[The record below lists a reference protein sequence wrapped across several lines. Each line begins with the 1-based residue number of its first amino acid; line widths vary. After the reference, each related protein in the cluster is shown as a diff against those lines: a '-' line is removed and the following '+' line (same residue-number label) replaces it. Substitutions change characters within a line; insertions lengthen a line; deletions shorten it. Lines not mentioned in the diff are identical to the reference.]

1 MLAQWGSWTNE
12 TTKWCTA
19 KIALDICVDSPEWP
33 EIVHRA
39 QKIWL
44 ETWGPA
50 RKKGYKHFI
59 GQRSK
64 KTAQITETG
73 WRRKRA
79 ACIES
84 HVASKPSK
92 SRSQVLQDATASGLP
107 AWTDS
112 HSRREAKLLQR
123 QRDDK
128 ALATLGDGVLL
139 PHEISAS
146 DLARSAVLGEKRR
159 KADMEHDRTKRKKQA
174 DVSRPQ
180 TVDLDSVPIHCSP
193 DLPSDV
199 RRICMDYIVEKRGVT
214 VSTDNLQQAA
224 MFVTSDPGRPNESQR
239 MIASLLGGAI
249 ICPLYLLS
257 AGAKGARV
265 WHGPAVKTP
274 RRLYMSIGFI
284 QNHAVLSGCI
294 AAAVYDPSSK
304 WKIIDTLADFR
315 RHCATD
321 AARPPRS
328 RRPLDVIALLT
339 DAEAHAEGLHGQR
352 NVFSELSLDAFHNL
366 VIALDASRSACG
378 TAML

>member
-1 MLAQWGSWTNE
+1 MLAHWGSWTNDN
-12 TTKWCTA
+12 TKWCTA
-19 KIALDICVDSPEWP
+19 KIALDIYVESPDWP

-50 RKKGYKHFI
+50 RKAGANNKHFM
-59 GQRSK
+59 GRRSK
-64 KTAQITETG
+64 KIAKITETG

-128 ALATLGDGVLL
+128 ALATLGDDVLL
-139 PHEISAS
+139 PHEISPS
-146 DLARSAVLGEKRR
+146 DLAHSAVMGEKRR
-159 KADMEHDRTKRKKQA
+159 KADMEHDRIKRKKQA

-180 TVDLDSVPIHCSP
+180 TFNPKGVPIHCSP
-193 DLPSDV
+193 DLPTDIH
-199 RRICMDYIVEKRGVT
+199 RECLAYIAEKRGVT
-214 VSTDNLQQAA
+214 VSTDNLEQAC
-224 MFVTSDPGRPNESQR
+224 MFVASDPGRPNKSQR
-239 MIASLLGGAI
+239 MIATLLGGAI

-257 AGAKGARV
+257 AGKKGARV
-265 WHGPAVKTP
+265 WHRPAVKTP
-274 RRLYMSIGFI
+274 RRLYMSISFI

-294 AAAVYDPSSK
+294 AAAVDDPSSK
-304 WKIIDTLADFR
+304 WKIIDTLDVFR
-315 RHCATD
+315 RFCTTD
-321 AARPPRS
+321 AMS
-328 RRPLDVIALLT
+328 
-339 DAEAHAEGLHGQR
+339 
-352 NVFSELSLDAFHNL
+352 
-366 VIALDASRSACG
+366 
-378 TAML
+378 